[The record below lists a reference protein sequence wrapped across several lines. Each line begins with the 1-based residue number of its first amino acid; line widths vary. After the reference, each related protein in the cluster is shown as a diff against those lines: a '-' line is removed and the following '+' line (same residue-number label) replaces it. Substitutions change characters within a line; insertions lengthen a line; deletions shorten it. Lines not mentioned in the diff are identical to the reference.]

1 MTVASPLYSFRVI
14 WSPEDD
20 AYVATSPEFEGV
32 SGIGGTAESALHEAR
47 TALRLAIKT
56 YQAEDWPLPPP
67 ETLVEHSGQ
76 FRLRIPR
83 SLHSRLVQRAADEG
97 VSLNSYAISLLAE
110 GVGAAEA
117 SPRVST

>member
-1 MTVASPLYSFRVI
+1 MASPLYSFRVI